1 MNQSPE
7 LIWLRPSSII
17 ALRPRRAVWIRL
29 ASGGGR
35 PGSAAARGGE
45 HPAPDPPSGPWS
57 ALFLTELLGAREG
70 RCPLPVP
77 AHSTPGVCSH
87 LPRPTRLHL
96 GCFQN
101 PPHPPNPVAVSHFTW
116 WWMIIF
122 FCDDGL
128 FFFFIIIF
136 FWSFVS
142 LLSLPSLCFAASPL
156 PLSSALSLHPPAFTL
171 PLPALPSHPVVSE
184 SRGEGSAA
192 SSSSLLPGGGW
203 S

>member
-1 MNQSPE
+1 MPAAGGGRAAPRRGGSTRHRTP
-7 LIWLRPSSII
+7 LGAVVGII
-17 ALRPRRAVWIRL
+17 FDGAVGSPRRA
-29 ASGGGR
+29 
-35 PGSAAARGGE
+35 
-45 HPAPDPPSGPWS
+45 
-57 ALFLTELLGAREG
+57 
-70 RCPLPVP
+70 LPVP

-136 FWSFVS
+136 FG
-142 LLSLPSLCFAASPL
+142 LLSHSFLFLLSVLQLLSCLCPQLFLSTLLPSLF
-156 PLSSALSLHPPAFTL
+156 

-192 SSSSLLPGGGW
+192 SSISLLPGGGW